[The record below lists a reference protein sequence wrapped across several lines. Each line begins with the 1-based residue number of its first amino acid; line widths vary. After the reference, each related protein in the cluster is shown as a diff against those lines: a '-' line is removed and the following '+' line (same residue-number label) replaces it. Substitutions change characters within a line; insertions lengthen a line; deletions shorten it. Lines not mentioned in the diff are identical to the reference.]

1 MKKFKILISFYII
14 LLFLNSCG
22 AIKKGFENPKKNSSD
37 EFLVEKK
44 SPLSMPPNYKELPVP
59 KTLQNQS
66 ENDDKK
72 IKSLITNNDN
82 TEDQNTK
89 KSNKQTQD
97 FEQTIIEKIKQN

>member
-44 SPLSMPPNYKELPVP
+44 SPLVMPPEFNELPIP
-59 KTLQNQS
+59 NQNKATNQKQ
-66 ENDDKK
+66 ENNIKNLITENNNGNIGQETSNGDLEGSILSK
-72 IKSLITNNDN
+72 IK
-82 TEDQNTK
+82 K
-89 KSNKQTQD
+89 K
-97 FEQTIIEKIKQN
+97 

>member
-1 MKKFKILISFYII
+1 MLAMLIS
-14 LLFLNSCG
+14 SCG
-22 AIKKGFENPKKNSSD
+22 TVKDAFTNQKKNSSD

-44 SPLSMPPNYKELPVP
+44 SPLSMPPDYEELPVP

-82 TEDQNTK
+82 IEDQNIK
-89 KSNKQTQD
+89 NSNTQSQN

>member
-1 MKKFKILISFYII
+1 
-14 LLFLNSCG
+14 
-22 AIKKGFENPKKNSSD
+22 
-37 EFLVEKK
+37 
-44 SPLSMPPNYKELPVP
+44 MPPNYKELPVP

>member
-1 MKKFKILISFYII
+1 
-14 LLFLNSCG
+14 
-22 AIKKGFENPKKNSSD
+22 
-37 EFLVEKK
+37 
-44 SPLSMPPNYKELPVP
+44 MPPDYKELPVP

-82 TEDQNTK
+82 IEDQNTK
-89 KSNKQTQD
+89 KSNNQTQD